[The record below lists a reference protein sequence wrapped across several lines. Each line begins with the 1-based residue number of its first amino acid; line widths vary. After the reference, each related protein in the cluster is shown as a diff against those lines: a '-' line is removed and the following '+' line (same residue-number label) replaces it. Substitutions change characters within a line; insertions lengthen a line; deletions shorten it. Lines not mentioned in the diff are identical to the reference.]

1 MAEIAST
8 PSLEE
13 RLLGL
18 QILAL
23 GTQTYLGKIKE
34 EKTKISIVEA
44 VECVSTDF
52 EQNVK
57 VWIKKDN
64 LGELSTVGIKGNNY
78 TLFDKD
84 FTAEQIYLIKRVAAE
99 AEYKMSRAVKNL
111 ENNSID

>member
-18 QILAL
+18 QILSL

-34 EKTKISIVEA
+34 EKNKVSIIEA
-44 VECVSTDF
+44 IECVSSEF
-52 EQNVK
+52 ETNVK
-57 VWIKKDN
+57 VWIKKEN
-64 LGELSTVGIKGNNY
+64 LGELTTVGIKGTNY

-84 FTAEQIYLIKRVAAE
+84 FTSEQIYIIKRVAAE
-99 AEYKMSRAVKNL
+99 AEYKMSRAIKNL
-111 ENNSID
+111 ENNSLD